1 MTQAGRAELE
11 LRTKMAIYGHFAASG
26 RRPSLGEVAER
37 AGEAVEAVREAFGR
51 LRAQRVLVLEGDGE
65 SIRMAP
71 PFSGVPTQH
80 RVTSGGVSYFANCA
94 WDALGICAAL
104 HRPAVVRSRCEQ
116 SREPLELAVSVDGPE
131 ASDWLFHCVV
141 PAAKWWDDI
150 VFT

>member
-1 MTQAGRAELE
+1 MTVYQ
-11 LRTKMAIYGHFAASG
+11 HFAAVGS
-26 RRPSLGEVAER
+26 RPSLGDVASRVGLELTEVR
-37 AGEAVEAVREAFGR
+37 DIFGH
-51 LRAQRVLVLEGDGE
+51 LRSQRVLVLEADGE

-80 RVTSGGVSYFANCA
+80 RVTAGAVSYYASCA
-94 WDALGICAAL
+94 WDALGIPAAL
-104 HRPAVVRSRCEQ
+104 HQPAIVHSRCEQ
-116 SREPLELAVSVDGPE
+116 SLEPLELAVSDRGPA

>member
-1 MTQAGRAELE
+1 MERDLE
-11 LRTKMAIYGHFAASG
+11 VKLAIYGHFAARGS
-26 RRPSLGEVAER
+26 RPSVSDVAAPVGTGADE
-37 AGEAVEAVREAFGR
+37 VRETFAR
-51 LRAQRVLVLEGDGE
+51 LRAQRVLVLEADGE

-80 RVTSGGVSYFANCA
+80 RVTAAGVSYFANCA
-94 WDALGICAAL
+94 WDALGIPAAL
-104 HRPAVVRSRCEQ
+104 HKPATVHSRCEQ
-116 SREPLELAVSVDGPE
+116 SLEPLELAVSDRGPA